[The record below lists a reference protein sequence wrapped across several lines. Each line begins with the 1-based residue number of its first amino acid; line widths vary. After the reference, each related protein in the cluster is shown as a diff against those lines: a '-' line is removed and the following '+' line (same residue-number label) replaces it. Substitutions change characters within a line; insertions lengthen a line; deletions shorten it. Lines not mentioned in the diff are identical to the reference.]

1 MPLDFPSVP
10 PTCLLWYMRRVV
22 PSGTRVIEQQL
33 ALIRDSNM
41 PRVHGHECWIVS
53 VIPAGG
59 IYMPSVG
66 PPGRSK
72 RVTGTYELLFVDA
85 ESGHFIYGIIGQ

>member
-1 MPLDFPSVP
+1 
-10 PTCLLWYMRRVV
+10 
-22 PSGTRVIEQQL
+22 
-33 ALIRDSNM
+33 
-41 PRVHGHECWIVS
+41 
-53 VIPAGG
+53 
-59 IYMPSVG
+59 MPSVG